1 MTSKIHH
8 LVDGRG
14 APMVV
19 VVSAG
24 QSGDSPMLP
33 VLLDHL
39 SVPRIGPGRPRTT
52 PDRLRGDK
60 AYSARGHRSL
70 LRSRGITTTIPEPA
84 DQIANRK
91 RRGSSGGR
99 PPAFDPV
106 DYKNRNHVERSFN
119 HGKQWRG
126 FATRY
131 DKLGIV
137 YRGAAVLNAIIRWL
151 QRLRDTG
158 GPRCCQM
165 VCVSGPSTGRNH
177 DECCDRYDESFEQAV
192 CCRATCFAG

>member
-1 MTSKIHH
+1 
-8 LVDGRG
+8 
-14 APMVV
+14 MV
-19 VVSAG
+19 
-24 QSGDSPMLP
+24 
-33 VLLDHL
+33 
-39 SVPRIGPGRPRTT
+39 
-52 PDRLRGDK
+52 RGDK

-151 QRLRDTG
+151 QRLRDT
-158 GPRCCQM
+158 P
-165 VCVSGPSTGRNH
+165 
-177 DECCDRYDESFEQAV
+177 
-192 CCRATCFAG
+192 

>member
-1 MTSKIHH
+1 
-8 LVDGRG
+8 
-14 APMVV
+14 MVV

-119 HGKQWRG
+119 HGKQWRR

-151 QRLRDTG
+151 QRLRDT
-158 GPRCCQM
+158 P
-165 VCVSGPSTGRNH
+165 
-177 DECCDRYDESFEQAV
+177 
-192 CCRATCFAG
+192 

>member
-1 MTSKIHH
+1 
-8 LVDGRG
+8 
-14 APMVV
+14 MVV

-106 DYKNRNHVERSFN
+106 DYKNRNQVERSFN

-151 QRLRDTG
+151 QRLRDT
-158 GPRCCQM
+158 P
-165 VCVSGPSTGRNH
+165 
-177 DECCDRYDESFEQAV
+177 
-192 CCRATCFAG
+192 

>member
-1 MTSKIHH
+1 
-8 LVDGRG
+8 
-14 APMVV
+14 MVV

-39 SVPRIGPGRPRTT
+39 VVPRIGPGRPRTT

-60 AYSARGHRSL
+60 AYSSQAHRERLRARR
-70 LRSRGITTTIPEPA
+70 IAATIPERA

-91 RRGSSGGR
+91 RRGRNGGR
-99 PPAFDPV
+99 PPGFDAH

-131 DKLGIV
+131 DKLSLV
-137 YRGAAVLNAIIRWL
+137 YRGGAVLHAITRWL
-151 QRLRDTG
+151 KRLRDT
-158 GPRCCQM
+158 P
-165 VCVSGPSTGRNH
+165 
-177 DECCDRYDESFEQAV
+177 
-192 CCRATCFAG
+192 

>member
-1 MTSKIHH
+1 
-8 LVDGRG
+8 
-14 APMVV
+14 MVV

-99 PPAFDPV
+99 PLRLTPDSGQV
-106 DYKNRNHVERSFN
+106 VVWS
-119 HGKQWRG
+119 GG
-126 FATRY
+126 
-131 DKLGIV
+131 LGSRLV
-137 YRGAAVLNAIIRWL
+137 GLSGQVVFVL
-151 QRLRDTG
+151 
-158 GPRCCQM
+158 
-165 VCVSGPSTGRNH
+165 
-177 DECCDRYDESFEQAV
+177 
-192 CCRATCFAG
+192 

>member
-1 MTSKIHH
+1 
-8 LVDGRG
+8 
-14 APMVV
+14 MVV

-84 DQIANRK
+84 DQIANRE
-91 RRGSSGGR
+91 
-99 PPAFDPV
+99 V
-106 DYKNRNHVERSFN
+106 
-119 HGKQWRG
+119 
-126 FATRY
+126 
-131 DKLGIV
+131 
-137 YRGAAVLNAIIRWL
+137 
-151 QRLRDTG
+151 RD
-158 GPRCCQM
+158 
-165 VCVSGPSTGRNH
+165 
-177 DECCDRYDESFEQAV
+177 
-192 CCRATCFAG
+192 CFRTKSPHR

>member
-1 MTSKIHH
+1 
-8 LVDGRG
+8 
-14 APMVV
+14 MVV

-84 DQIANRK
+84 DQIANRHAEGNMPCVNQQPG
-91 RRGSSGGR
+91 RR
-99 PPAFDPV
+99 
-106 DYKNRNHVERSFN
+106 RSQRVAAAGDN
-119 HGKQWRG
+119 
-126 FATRY
+126 T
-131 DKLGIV
+131 DKHKL
-137 YRGAAVLNAIIRWL
+137 
-151 QRLRDTG
+151 
-158 GPRCCQM
+158 
-165 VCVSGPSTGRNH
+165 
-177 DECCDRYDESFEQAV
+177 
-192 CCRATCFAG
+192 

>member
-1 MTSKIHH
+1 M
-8 LVDGRG
+8 LL
-14 APMVV
+14 
-19 VVSAG
+19 SA
-24 QSGDSPMLP
+24 D
-33 VLLDHL
+33 
-39 SVPRIGPGRPRTT
+39 RIGLSQALFFLVTGAFAITAHPSPR
-52 PDRLRGDK
+52 RIE
-60 AYSARGHRSL
+60 A
-70 LRSRGITTTIPEPA
+70 EPA

-151 QRLRDTG
+151 QRLRDT
-158 GPRCCQM
+158 P
-165 VCVSGPSTGRNH
+165 
-177 DECCDRYDESFEQAV
+177 
-192 CCRATCFAG
+192 

>member
-1 MTSKIHH
+1 
-8 LVDGRG
+8 
-14 APMVV
+14 MVV

-60 AYSARGHRSL
+60 AYSARAHRNL
-70 LRSRGITTTIPEPA
+70 LRARGITATIPEPA

-91 RRGSSGGR
+91 RRGRAGGR
-99 PPAFDPV
+99 PPAFDAI
-106 DYKNRNHVERSFN
+106 DYKNRNQVELSFN

-131 DKLGIV
+131 DKLSIV
-137 YRGAAVLNAIIRWL
+137 YRGAAVLNAITRWL
-151 QRLRDTG
+151 KRLRDA
-158 GPRCCQM
+158 P
-165 VCVSGPSTGRNH
+165 
-177 DECCDRYDESFEQAV
+177 
-192 CCRATCFAG
+192 

>member
-1 MTSKIHH
+1 MNYKNLRFEPDDHAIGRSRGGLTSKIHH
-8 LVDGRG
+8 LLDGRG

-19 VVSAG
+19 MVSAG

-39 SVPRIGPGRPRTT
+39 AAPRIGPGRPRAT

-60 AYSARGHRSL
+60 VYSARAHWER
-70 LRSRGITTTIPEPA
+70 LRARGITATIPEPA

-91 RRGSSGGR
+91 RRGRAGGR
-99 PPAFDPV
+99 PPSFDAN
-106 DYKNRNHVERSFN
+106 DYKNRNQVERSFN

-131 DKLGIV
+131 DKLSIV
-137 YRGAAVLNAIIRWL
+137 YRGAAVLNAIARWL
-151 QRLRDTG
+151 KRLRDT
-158 GPRCCQM
+158 P
-165 VCVSGPSTGRNH
+165 
-177 DECCDRYDESFEQAV
+177 
-192 CCRATCFAG
+192 

>member
-1 MTSKIHH
+1 LTSKIHH

-39 SVPRIGPGRPRTT
+39 VVPRIGPGRPRTT

-60 AYSARGHRSL
+60 AYSSRGHRTL
-70 LRSRGITTTIPEPA
+70 LRARGITATIPEPA

-91 RRGSSGGR
+91 RRGRAGGR

-119 HGKQWRG
+119 VGKQWRG

-131 DKLGIV
+131 DKLSIV
-137 YRGAAVLNAIIRWL
+137 YRGAAVLNAITRWL
-151 QRLRDTG
+151 QRLRDT
-158 GPRCCQM
+158 P
-165 VCVSGPSTGRNH
+165 
-177 DECCDRYDESFEQAV
+177 
-192 CCRATCFAG
+192 

>member
-1 MTSKIHH
+1 MY
-8 LVDGRG
+8 
-14 APMVV
+14 
-19 VVSAG
+19 
-24 QSGDSPMLP
+24 
-33 VLLDHL
+33 VLLFFVDPIKDIL
-39 SVPRIGPGRPRTT
+39 SGGPLTREPAKTVSG
-52 PDRLRGDK
+52 LRGQ
-60 AYSARGHRSL
+60 
-70 LRSRGITTTIPEPA
+70 PQPA

-151 QRLRDTG
+151 QRLRDT
-158 GPRCCQM
+158 P
-165 VCVSGPSTGRNH
+165 
-177 DECCDRYDESFEQAV
+177 
-192 CCRATCFAG
+192 

>member
-84 DQIANRK
+84 DQIANRE
-91 RRGSSGGR
+91 
-99 PPAFDPV
+99 V
-106 DYKNRNHVERSFN
+106 
-119 HGKQWRG
+119 
-126 FATRY
+126 
-131 DKLGIV
+131 
-137 YRGAAVLNAIIRWL
+137 
-151 QRLRDTG
+151 RD
-158 GPRCCQM
+158 
-165 VCVSGPSTGRNH
+165 
-177 DECCDRYDESFEQAV
+177 
-192 CCRATCFAG
+192 CFRTKSPHR